1 MKCFAV
7 VIMMVKLKWQELA
20 HTVDIDCF
28 CWSGRAEK
36 CEAQYVMLSAI
47 TKKQ

>member
-1 MKCFAV
+1 MIYGQIKV
-7 VIMMVKLKWQELA
+7 VGA
-20 HTVDIDCF
+20 GTHS

-36 CEAQYVMLSAI
+36 CEAQYVMLSAT